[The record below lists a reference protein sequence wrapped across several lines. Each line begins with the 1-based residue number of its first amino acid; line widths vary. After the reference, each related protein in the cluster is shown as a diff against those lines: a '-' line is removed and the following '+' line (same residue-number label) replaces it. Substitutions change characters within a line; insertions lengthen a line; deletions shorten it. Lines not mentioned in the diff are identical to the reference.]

1 MRILHMDDHAGWRAL
16 VQEFLSDH
24 DVTSVGTAI
33 EGLQLVED
41 TKPDLVIVDSEMP
54 GMSGV
59 QAIAALVARGYP
71 PRHILMLSA
80 ALDTAAQAQ
89 ATALGAAFLGKEE
102 AAQLPAVVAWLR
114 EESRGDSK
122 ATPPAQGRVTREP
135 VTRSGSPPP
144 SPGATQSQGGPG

>member
-24 DVTSVGTAI
+24 DVMSVGNAI
-33 EGLQLVED
+33 EGLQLVEAI
-41 TKPDLVIVDSEMP
+41 KPDLVIVDNEMP

-80 ALDTAAQAQ
+80 SLGAATQAQ
-89 ATALGAAFLGKEE
+89 ATSLGATFLVKDE
-102 AAQLPAVVAWLR
+102 ASQLSTVVAMLR
-114 EESRGDSK
+114 
-122 ATPPAQGRVTREP
+122 
-135 VTRSGSPPP
+135 
-144 SPGATQSQGGPG
+144 

>member
-16 VQEFLSDH
+16 VQEYLSDH

-33 EGLQLVED
+33 EGLQLVEAIR
-41 TKPDLVIVDSEMP
+41 PDLVIVDSEMP

-80 ALDTAAQAQ
+80 ALSADTQAQ

-102 AAQLPAVVAWLR
+102 AAQLPTVVATLR
-114 EESRGDSK
+114 EGVAGQAIPVEPSGPYRSKPRRGR
-122 ATPPAQGRVTREP
+122 RV
-135 VTRSGSPPP
+135 
-144 SPGATQSQGGPG
+144 

>member
-1 MRILHMDDHAGWRAL
+1 MRILHMDDHAGWRDL
-16 VQEFLSDH
+16 VQEYLSDH
-24 DVTSVGTAI
+24 DVTSVGTAL
-33 EGLQLVED
+33 EGLRRVED
-41 TKPDLVIVDSEMP
+41 LTPDLVIVDSEMP

-102 AAQLPAVVAWLR
+102 AAQLPTLVARLWQ
-114 EESRGDSK
+114 GVAGP
-122 ATPPAQGRVTREP
+122 ATPVEPSGR
-135 VTRSGSPPP
+135 
-144 SPGATQSQGGPG
+144 